1 MSDGGS
7 RPGWAQFFFNAER
20 PVAFICIRKKT
31 FSAFHCA
38 GWRVAAVRE
47 RAATGGLKRCEEI
60 MGPFTL
66 FRLTWGGASQTC
78 DGDVTFI
85 LPSLSL
91 SHISTPD
98 CSSDSESAE
107 SLMTERR
114 REDGSGAEKEKK
126 SSLASDKCELEAS
139 EAPRCADSKVSYPTK
154 QQVHSNYSAWP
165 RAAGSLW
172 VFVEKRSSGGFL
184 HKSTKT
190 REERKKRFPSST
202 LDQLRAKL
210 LSRSFS
216 SRQTCDH
223 ITAAYYPLYWF
234 ICRSELKTSILH
246 IKSTFS
252 VTFSLKSRCVT
263 LTVNNKKQRWRK

>member
-98 CSSDSESAE
+98 CSSDSESAQ

-114 REDGSGAEKEKK
+114 REDGSGAEKGKK

-139 EAPRCADSKVSYPTK
+139 EAPAVPTQK
-154 QQVHSNYSAWP
+154 
-165 RAAGSLW
+165 SLIPQNN
-172 VFVEKRSSGGFL
+172 KSTAITRRGPGPPGPCGFL
-184 HKSTKT
+184 WRKEAAVAFYTNPQKP
-190 REERKKRFPSST
+190 ERKERKDSRPAHSISSERSCCPDPSHHVRPAITSQLLIIRFIDLSA
-202 LDQLRAKL
+202 DQ
-210 LSRSFS
+210 
-216 SRQTCDH
+216 
-223 ITAAYYPLYWF
+223 
-234 ICRSELKTSILH
+234 
-246 IKSTFS
+246 
-252 VTFSLKSRCVT
+252 
-263 LTVNNKKQRWRK
+263 N

>member
-1 MSDGGS
+1 MLTVEFSGWCCRSEASDWTPTVGNMKPD
-7 RPGWAQFFFNAER
+7 RCQTVVPVQAEHSFSLTLKGR
-20 PVAFICIRKKT
+20 LRSFASEKKT

-114 REDGSGAEKEKK
+114 REDGSGAEKGKK

-154 QQVHSNYSAWP
+154 QQVHGNYSAWP

-190 REERKKRFPSST
+190 REERKERFPSST
-202 LDQLRAKL
+202 LDPLRAKL
-210 LSRSFS
+210 LFRSFS
-216 SRQTCDH
+216 SCQTCHH
-223 ITAAYYPLYWF
+223 ITAA
-234 ICRSELKTSILH
+234 
-246 IKSTFS
+246 
-252 VTFSLKSRCVT
+252 
-263 LTVNNKKQRWRK
+263 